1 MVKEIA
7 LLPEVPKCLTNFD
20 PTKFRPDWKASG
32 RRWRVDKAAKCL
44 DEVGEA
50 LYSKG
55 VVRMS
60 LMAAVDDSRKVC
72 HIVVIIDVVIVIIVV
87 IIVASPPLTFINPQT
102 VKVLSAAPPG
112 TPIAVF
118 LENHKEEMELAIRQS
133 QLMVT
138 AACRIADAPHMTI
151 PDKFSALRGH
161 FGARE
166 PTREETEQDILDIRR
181 KTPHNRRQNLL
192 RED

>member
-7 LLPEVPKCLTNFD
+7 LLPLVPKCLTNFD

-72 HIVVIIDVVIVIIVV
+72 HIVVIIDVVIVIIV

-102 VKVLSAAPPG
+102 VKVLSAAPLG

-138 AACRIADAPHMTI
+138 AACRIAD
-151 PDKFSALRGH
+151 SL
-161 FGARE
+161 
-166 PTREETEQDILDIRR
+166 EEGLAQNSWSLPLTSLQI
-181 KTPHNRRQNLL
+181 TNR
-192 RED
+192 

>member
-1 MVKEIA
+1 MVKEIE
-7 LLPEVPKCLTNFD
+7 LLAEVPKSLRNFD

-60 LMAAVDDSRKVC
+60 LMAAVDDSRK
-72 HIVVIIDVVIVIIVV
+72 
-87 IIVASPPLTFINPQT
+87 T

-166 PTREETEQDILDIRR
+166 PTR
-181 KTPHNRRQNLL
+181 
-192 RED
+192 